1 MAKVWII
8 LIVIFSTFGNFLPG
22 PIANAHGLEVEETNM
37 AFLQNLNPSERI
49 AQIKTKTETKIDQNK
64 VSSFS
69 IDFQPVK
76 QLALSNE
83 PWRFPFVA
91 KSRIYE
97 TQG

>member
-49 AQIKTKTETKIDQNK
+49 AQIKTKTETLMQ
-64 VSSFS
+64 SSMKLGEAMYKAQS
-69 IDFQPVK
+69 EAAAAAV
-76 QLALSNE
+76 
-83 PWRFPFVA
+83 FVFVFGLLQSQMP
-91 KSRIYE
+91 KE
-97 TQG
+97 